1 MFVRDDA
8 RALCGAG
15 LVALAIAAPFAVA
28 TIPAVGLAQSNLP
41 QSNLAQSNIAQSDLP
56 QSNQG
61 SAPVKDR
68 HLGSQRSRATQ
79 TPRSEGDQA
88 IVDGWPLYRTEKGQ
102 AAFNDTMATLHV
114 TEGAAPTAAAFK
126 GCNGLDCN
134 LTLPAIGTDGWIP
147 PGRLW
152 VSPSE
157 YVLFV
162 HAPRQRNGQSYRRR
176 PFRSM
181 RVFVY
186 HEFHNSSRNTDTFD
200 TISSHSG
207 SVFVPLYMSK
217 QATDA
222 YGRHFVN
229 VVQVAPYDVQSIHA
243 TNHGSAGPGIEVAK
257 NVNEPL
263 EPLQGLAGILV
274 GSIIKTAAP
283 HLKVVNHRG
292 AEGQPML
299 SAYERHLTAAR
310 ASATTVSLPFV
321 PAPAQ
326 RVTAATARLDDLIL
340 RNGASPRIAV
350 ADRGI
355 VPPKPVPAVMTLKV
369 RQASLTPP
377 SAGPGEPALIEP
389 IAPATPP
396 CAASPTSYLAAL
408 CRQRIGARQ

>member
-1 MFVRDDA
+1 MFSRDGA

-15 LVALAIAAPFAVA
+15 LVALAIATPFAVA
-28 TIPAVGLAQSNLP
+28 TMPAIGLAQSKP
-41 QSNLAQSNIAQSDLP
+41 DQSADA
-56 QSNQG
+56 G
-61 SAPVKDR
+61 AAAVKDR
-68 HLGSQRSRATQ
+68 HLGAQRSRAAP

-102 AAFNDTMATLHV
+102 AAFNDAMATLAA
-114 TEGAAPTAAAFK
+114 TEGTAPTAQAFK
-126 GCNGLDCN
+126 GCTGLECN

-147 PGRLW
+147 PGRVW
-152 VSPSE
+152 VSPSD

-162 HAPRQRNGQSYRRR
+162 HAPRLRGGQSYRRR

-186 HEFHNSSRNTDTFD
+186 HEFHNGTRNTDTYD

-207 SVFVPLYMSK
+207 SVFVPFYMSK

-222 YGRHFVN
+222 YGRQFVV

-243 TNHGSAGPGIEVAK
+243 TSHGSAGPGMEVAK
-257 NVNEPL
+257 NVNDAL
-263 EPLQGLAGILV
+263 EPLQGIAGILV
-274 GSIIKTAAP
+274 GRIIKTAAP

-292 AEGQPML
+292 TEGQPML

-310 ASATTVSLPFV
+310 TASGPALALPFV
-321 PAPAQ
+321 PAPVQ
-326 RVTAATARLDDLIL
+326 RVTTTTATLDELIL
-340 RNGASPRIAV
+340 RKGASPRIAV

-355 VPPKPVPAVMTLKV
+355 VPPKPVAAVTTVKV
-369 RQASLTPP
+369 RAATLTPP
-377 SAGPGEPALIEP
+377 AANPKEPELVEQ
-389 IAPATPP
+389 IARASPP
-396 CAASPTSYLAAL
+396 CAADGTSYLSAL